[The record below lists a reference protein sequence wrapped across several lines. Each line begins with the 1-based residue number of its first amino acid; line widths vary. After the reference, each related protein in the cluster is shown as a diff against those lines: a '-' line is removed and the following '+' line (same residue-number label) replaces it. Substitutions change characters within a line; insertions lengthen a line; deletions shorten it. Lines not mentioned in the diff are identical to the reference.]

1 MILQLIQYHVEVK
14 DSFSFHMGWLLVL
27 FGTSGALE
35 YNIIQHNKQSLV
47 VGLPIPKDFFF
58 KCC

>member
-1 MILQLIQYHVEVK
+1 MILQLIECHVEVK
-14 DSFSFHMGWLLVL
+14 DSFSFHIGWLLVL
-27 FGTSGALE
+27 CGTSGTLE
-35 YNIIQHNKQSLV
+35 YDIIQHNKQFPV